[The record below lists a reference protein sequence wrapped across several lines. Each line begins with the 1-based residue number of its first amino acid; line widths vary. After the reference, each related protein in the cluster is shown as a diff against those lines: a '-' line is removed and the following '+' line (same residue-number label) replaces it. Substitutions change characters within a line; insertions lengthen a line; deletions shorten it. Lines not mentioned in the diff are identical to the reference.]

1 MCGVFGYVGKNKKA
15 SGIVLAGLK
24 KLEYR
29 GYDSWGI
36 ASVVNNKIVVEK
48 RVGAISQKSKT
59 KDQRSN
65 LRSKIR
71 NFSSFMA
78 LGHTRWATHGGVSE
92 VNSHPHL
99 DCTGKI
105 AVVHNGI
112 IENYETL
119 KKELIKKGHRFV
131 SETDSETAAH
141 LIEELIKNNSKLK
154 DQNRPKGTRPKLKNQ
169 NFFAIAVLN
178 GFDKLDGL
186 NAVVVMMGDR
196 VIAIKKGSP
205 LVVGLGKNEN
215 FVASDATALAEHTK
229 DVVFLEDNVLVE
241 ISNNGV
247 KFFGDYKITKIDYK
261 TSDEGKG
268 KYPHFMLKEINEQ
281 SRIINNIA
289 LTDVKELSEMIKK
302 AYGTYL
308 VGCGTAY
315 HATLFGQYLFSKV
328 ARRHVNCVAG
338 SEFGYLEDFLTK
350 KSLVLALSQSGE
362 TIDILESVGKAKA
375 KGAKIAAIVN
385 SLGSTLYRMADYKF
399 LLGAGPE
406 RAVASTKA
414 FTAKMAVLILTA
426 YGLAEKHDEGKRL
439 LKMAARETL
448 RILNLESGILEI
460 AKKIKKSPDIYVIG
474 RGISHPLALE
484 AALKIKEISY
494 IHAEGFAAGE
504 LKHGVI
510 ALISKG
516 TPCIVFCPHDE
527 TRGAVL
533 SGAMEMRARGGY
545 IIGISHKR
553 EEVFDEFIEVK
564 DCGEATAIPNIVTMQ
579 LLAYYLSVLRG
590 NNPDMPRN
598 LAKSVTV
605 K

>member
-1 MCGVFGYVGKNKKA
+1 MCGVFGYVGKSKNA
-15 SGIVLAGLK
+15 PSIVLEGLK

-29 GYDSWGI
+29 GYDSWGVSAVI
-36 ASVVNNKIVVEK
+36 DSKIVVEK
-48 RVGAISQKSKT
+48 RVGKIGEAVLSK
-59 KDQRSN
+59 KFN
-65 LRSKIR
+65 G
-71 NFSSFMA
+71 SSSLA
-78 LGHTRWATHGGVSE
+78 LGHTRWATHGGVTE
-92 VNSHPHL
+92 KNSHPHL

-112 IENYETL
+112 IENYEKL
-119 KKELIKKGHRFV
+119 KKDLIKKGHRFV
-131 SETDSETAAH
+131 SETDSEVIPH
-141 LIEELIKNNSKLK
+141 LIEDCGVRKAFKKLE
-154 DQNRPKGTRPKLKNQ
+154 
-169 NFFAIAVLN
+169 
-178 GFDKLDGL
+178 GL
-186 NAVVVMMGDR
+186 NAIVVMMGEK
-196 VIAIKKGSP
+196 IYAIKKGSP
-205 LVVGLGKNEN
+205 LVVGLGKEEN
-215 FVASDATALAEHTK
+215 FVASDAMALAAHTK
-229 DVVFLEDNVLVE
+229 NVVFLEDDVLAE
-241 ISNNGV
+241 ITASGV
-247 KFFGDYKITKIDYK
+247 QFYGEHKVTRIDYK
-261 TSDEGKG
+261 TEDEGKG
-268 KYPHFMLKEINEQ
+268 KYKHFMLKEIYEQ
-281 SRIINNIA
+281 PRIINNISQ
-289 LTDVKELSEMIKK
+289 TDVSELAEMIKR
-302 AYGTYL
+302 AFGTYL

-315 HATLFGQYLFSKV
+315 HATLFAQYLFSTVSK
-328 ARRHVNCVAG
+328 RHVNSVAG

-362 TIDILESVGKAKA
+362 TIDIVESVGKAKLR
-375 KGAKIAAIVN
+375 GVKIAALVN
-385 SLGSTLYRMADYKF
+385 NLGSTLYRMADYKI
-399 LLGAGPE
+399 LLEAGPE

-414 FTAKMAVLILTA
+414 FTAKLAVLILTA
-426 YGLAEKHDEGKRL
+426 YTMAGKQGEGKRL
-439 LKMAARETL
+439 LKMAAEEVN
-448 RILNLESGILEI
+448 RILNLELRIKNL
-460 AKKIKKSPDIYVIG
+460 ANKIKKASDIYVIG
-474 RGISHPLALE
+474 RGISHPIALE

-516 TPCIVFCPHDE
+516 TPCIVFAPNDE

-545 IIGISHKR
+545 IIGVSNKR